1 MERELLREDVKRAET
16 AEAVAR
22 REAAALRATLARRPA
37 PRSKTVKLPALPTL
51 SRMRKADL
59 VAECERR
66 GLDAQGTVAVLR
78 NRVKAA
84 RAGP

>member
-1 MERELLREDVKRAET
+1 
-16 AEAVAR
+16 
-22 REAAALRATLARRPA
+22 
-37 PRSKTVKLPALPTL
+37 
-51 SRMRKADL
+51 MRKADL